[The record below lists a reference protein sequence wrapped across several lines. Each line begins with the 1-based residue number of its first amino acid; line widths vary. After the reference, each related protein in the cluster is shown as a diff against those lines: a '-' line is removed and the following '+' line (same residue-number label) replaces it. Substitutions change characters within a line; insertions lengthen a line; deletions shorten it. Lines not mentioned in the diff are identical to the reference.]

1 MSKTALIIIYNHQY
15 NKNISKLENIY
26 KDRFS
31 NIYHLVPFYN
41 GDKSNVIPV
50 YDNSFYFQGY
60 VAQGL
65 KSYFQEDY
73 EHYFFIA
80 DDLILNPVVN
90 ELNYREHLNLQ
101 KETSFLPGFITLH
114 ENKNYWTRT
123 GEAYHYNIHVPGV
136 EANSQLPDYNSAL
149 EAFGR
154 FGLDI
159 KPLSFHQIW
168 KSPEAIAPGVIE
180 NIKRRLSQNTQ
191 SLPDSV
197 VTEAIKN
204 QLVSQTY
211 NLPYPLVG
219 SYSDI
224 FVVSSD
230 AIKQF
235 CHYCGVFAATKL
247 FVEVA
252 LPTSLVFSAKKI
264 VTEDNLKLKGQALWT
279 PEDYKILDKYG
290 KKLRALL
297 EDFPLNHLY
306 LHPIK
311 LSEWAKD
318 YE

>member
-1 MSKTALIIIYNHQY
+1 MSKVALIIIYNHQY
-15 NKNISKLENIY
+15 NKNISRLEKIY

-41 GDKSNVIPV
+41 GDKANVIPV

-65 KSYFQEDY
+65 KSYFHEDY
-73 EHYFFIA
+73 EHYFFVA
-80 DDLILNPVVN
+80 DDLILNPVIN
-90 ELNYREHLNLQ
+90 ENNYKEHLNLGAN
-101 KETSFLPGFITLH
+101 TCFLPGFITLH
-114 ENKNYWTRT
+114 ECDFYWKRV
-123 GEAYHYNIHVPGV
+123 GEAYHYNMHVPGV
-136 EANSQLPDYNSAL
+136 EAHSQLPDSNSAL

-154 FGLDI
+154 FGLEV

-168 KSPEAIAPGVIE
+168 EGPEAISPGVIE
-180 NIKRRLSQNTQ
+180 NIKRRIPNAQN
-191 SLPDSV
+191 LPDQV

-252 LPTSLVFSAKKI
+252 LPTSLVLSAKEI
-264 VTEDNLKLKGQALWT
+264 VTEDNLRLQGKALWT
-279 PEDYKILDKYG
+279 AEDYKILEKYG
-290 KKLRALL
+290 KKLSALL

-306 LHPIK
+306 LHPVK
-311 LSEWAKD
+311 LSEWAKE